1 MLVDA
6 FKNCELG
13 GSVDG
18 CQLLEKSKD
27 VDKAGKC
34 LSEGTVVP
42 EVRLPPGVLANPFA
56 TC

>member
-6 FKNCELG
+6 FKKCELG